1 MREIALDT
9 ETTGLDPASGHRV
22 VEIGCVEMVGHIRT
36 GNHFH
41 TYLNPERDMPP
52 EAERIHGLSSTYLK
66 DKPTFKVVA
75 RAFLE
80 FIGDA
85 PLVIHNASFD
95 LKFLN
100 AELNALDLPLIDFAR
115 ATDTVLIARKM
126 FPGSPANLDALCKR
140 FSIDTS
146 ARTKHGALLDAE
158 LLADVYL
165 ELKGGRQSSL
175 LAGGRGH
182 NKMAFSSLEA
192 GADGD
197 GHFNVSPVAGDVAFT
212 GHTALPARSFPPSS
226 EERAA
231 HKAMVEK
238 IKGAIWGAVG

>member
-22 VEIGCVEMVGHIRT
+22 VEIGCVEMMGHIRT

-41 TYLNPERDMPP
+41 TYLNPERDMPR
-52 EAERIHGLSSTYLK
+52 EAENIHGLSSEFLK

-75 RAFLE
+75 RSFLE
-80 FIGDA
+80 FIGDD
-85 PLVIHNASFD
+85 PLIIHNASFD

-100 AELNALDLPLIDFAR
+100 AELNALDLPLIEFAR
-115 ATDTVLIARKM
+115 ATDTVLIARRM

-140 FSIDTS
+140 FNIDTS

-165 ELKGGRQSSL
+165 ELKGGRQSTL
-175 LAGGRGH
+175 LAKPATEAAEPASNNAGSDI
-182 NKMAFSSLEA
+182 AF
-192 GADGD
+192 
-197 GHFNVSPVAGDVAFT
+197 V
-212 GHTALPARSFPPSS
+212 GHTNIPPRQFPPTL
-226 EERAA
+226 EELAA
-231 HKAMVEK
+231 HKAMIEK
-238 IKGAIWGAVG
+238 LKNPLWLA

>member
-9 ETTGLDPASGHRV
+9 ETTGLDPNSGHRV
-22 VEIGCVEMVGHIRT
+22 VEIGCVEMVGHVRT

-41 TYLNPERDMPP
+41 TYLNPERDMPR
-52 EAERIHGLSSTYLK
+52 EAENIHGLSSSFLS
-66 DKPTFKVVA
+66 DKPLFRTVA

-100 AELNALDLPLIDFAR
+100 YELNVLDLPLIDPAR
-115 ATDTVLIARKM
+115 ATDTVLIARRM

-140 FSIDTS
+140 FNIDTS

-165 ELKGGRQSSL
+165 EMKGGRQSSL
-175 LAGGRGH
+175 LGKPAVDR
-182 NKMAFSSLEA
+182 NLESQVANPEPSLVFS
-192 GADGD
+192 
-197 GHFNVSPVAGDVAFT
+197 
-212 GHTALPARSFPPSS
+212 GHTDIPSRSFPPSS

-231 HKAMVEK
+231 HRAMLDK
-238 IKGAIWGAVG
+238 IKNPLWLNA

>member
-22 VEIGCVEMVGHIRT
+22 VEIGCVEMIGHVRT
-36 GNHFH
+36 ATHFH
-41 TYLNPERDMPP
+41 TYLNPERDMPR
-52 EAERIHGLSSTYLK
+52 EAENIHGLSSQFLK
-66 DKPTFKVVA
+66 DKPVFKTIA

-80 FIGDA
+80 FIGDS
-85 PLVIHNASFD
+85 PLVIHNAGFD

-100 AELNALDLPLIDFAR
+100 YELNVLDLPLIDAAR

-140 FSIDTS
+140 FNIDTS
-146 ARTKHGALLDAE
+146 VRTKHGALLDAE

-175 LAGGRGH
+175 LGKPAEGTDTHHAPRATH
-182 NKMAFSSLEA
+182 HDLT
-192 GADGD
+192 
-197 GHFNVSPVAGDVAFT
+197 FT
-212 GHTALPARSFPPSS
+212 GHTDIPIRHFPPTS
-226 EERAA
+226 EELAA
-231 HKAMVEK
+231 HKAMVDKLKKPLWTE
-238 IKGAIWGAVG
+238 A

>member
-9 ETTGLDPASGHRV
+9 ETTGLDPSSGHRV

-41 TYLNPERDMPP
+41 TYINPERDMPR
-52 EAERIHGLSSTYLK
+52 EAENIHGLSSEFLK
-66 DKPTFKVVA
+66 DKPTFKIVA

-100 AELNALDLPLIDFAR
+100 FELNALDLPLIDFTR

-140 FSIDTS
+140 FNIDLS

-165 ELKGGRQSSL
+165 ELKGGRQASL
-175 LAGGRGH
+175 LAKPAAGQLESSAQ
-182 NKMAFSSLEA
+182 NPDMAFS
-192 GADGD
+192 
-197 GHFNVSPVAGDVAFT
+197 
-212 GHTALPARSFPPSS
+212 GHTDIAYRQFPPSS
-226 EERAA
+226 EELAA

-238 IKGAIWGAVG
+238 IKGALWQA

>member
-9 ETTGLDPASGHRV
+9 ETTGLDPTSGHRV
-22 VEIGCVEMVGHIRT
+22 VEIGCVEMEGHIRT

-41 TYLNPERDMPP
+41 TYINPERDMPR
-52 EAERIHGLSSTYLK
+52 EAENIHGLSGKFLS
-66 DKPTFKVVA
+66 DKPVFRTIA

-85 PLVIHNASFD
+85 PLVIHNAAFD

-100 AELNALDLPLIDFAR
+100 YELNTLDLPLINATR

-140 FSIDTS
+140 FAIDTS

-165 ELKGGRQSSL
+165 ELNGGRQSSL
-175 LAGGRGH
+175 LGQPAATPPSPIP
-182 NKMAFSSLEA
+182 NPQSLE
-192 GADGD
+192 
-197 GHFNVSPVAGDVAFT
+197 FR
-212 GHTALPARSFPPSS
+212 GHTALPSRSFPPSS
-226 EERAA
+226 EELAA
-231 HKAMVEK
+231 HKVMLEK
-238 IKGAIWGAVG
+238 LKHPIWAS

>member
-22 VEIGCVEMVGHIRT
+22 VEIGCVEMHGHIRT

-41 TYLNPERDMPP
+41 TYLNPEREMPR
-52 EAERIHGLSSTYLK
+52 EAENIHGLSGAFLA
-66 DKPTFKVVA
+66 DKPLFKTVA
-75 RAFLE
+75 RSFLE
-80 FIGDA
+80 FIGDD
-85 PLVIHNASFD
+85 PLIIHNASFD

-100 AELNALDLPLIDFAR
+100 AELNALDLPLIEFAR
-115 ATDTVLIARKM
+115 ATDTVLIARRM

-165 ELKGGRQSSL
+165 ELKGGRQSTL
-175 LAGGRGH
+175 LS
-182 NKMAFSSLEA
+182 KPTTE
-192 GADGD
+192 
-197 GHFNVSPVAGDVAFT
+197 
-212 GHTALPARSFPPSS
+212 SS
-226 EERAA
+226 EEPVATASDVVFVGHTSIPTRHFSPTLEELAA
-231 HKAMVEK
+231 HKAMIEK
-238 IKGAIWGAVG
+238 LKNPLWVVA